1 MIFLALTQDSLSLI
15 DLLPKSE
22 GLPLMVAT
30 SSLTGTPSVHGGG
43 ADVDRDVS
51 NESEEVGANVPAT
64 DVMTKPP
71 PTGHPPKTEA
81 PWN

>member
-1 MIFLALTQDSLSLI
+1 MIFSALTQDSLSLI
-15 DLLPKSE
+15 GLIPKSE
-22 GLPLMVAT
+22 GLPLIVAT
-30 SSLTGTPSVHGGG
+30 SSLTGTPLVCGGG

-51 NESEEVGANVPAT
+51 NELEEVSANMPAT

-71 PTGHPPKTEA
+71 PIGHPPKTEA